1 MCALS
6 YFLEREG
13 LLTTGISLVRENTA
27 SMKPPRALWVSFP
40 LGRPLG
46 VPGDAAFQHR
56 VIDAALA
63 LFDREAGPVLE
74 DFPEDAPVV
83 ESEGSAACPIAFAST
98 LPETGTW
105 EMALSAELGALRP
118 WYDLA
123 RRRRKGRT
131 LVGVS
136 VDVPE
141 DNVRAIGRLV
151 DAGERP
157 TDIKRLKHAIED
169 LKAFYLEAMTAQ
181 PGQHDS
187 VAVQRR
193 FWEETQFAAAVL
205 LIFEDYQS
213 SDDPGMKMIARMLA
227 PREAVGRSTGPAGTA
242 PLASDGDTP

>member
-27 SMKPPRALWVSFP
+27 SMEPPRALWVSFP

-83 ESEGSAACPIAFAST
+83 ESEGGAACPIAFAST

-105 EMALSAELGALRP
+105 EMALSAELAALRP

-136 VDVPE
+136 ADAPE
-141 DNVRAIGRLV
+141 DNIRAIGHLV

-157 TDIKRLKHAIED
+157 TDIKWLKHAVED
-169 LKAFYLEAMTAQ
+169 LRTLYLEAMTAQ
-181 PGQHDS
+181 PGRQDAA
-187 VAVQRR
+187 VVQRQ
-193 FWEETQFAAAVL
+193 FWADTQFGAAVL
-205 LIFEDYQS
+205 RVFEDYQS
-213 SDDPGMKMIARMLA
+213 SDDPRMKMIARMLA
-227 PREAVGRSTGPAGTA
+227 PRDAVGHSTGPAGTA
-242 PLASDGDTP
+242 PLASDGDAR